1 MTECSECKHF
11 YQEFDTNYQ
20 ECKKE
25 GEVAIKDEW
34 WEGEEVCPYWEDRE
48 KGWDGEQNDKN
59 KTN

>member
-25 GEVAIKDEW
+25 GDVEIKDEW
-34 WEGEEVCPYWEDRE
+34 WEGEEVCPYWEDSE
-48 KGWDGEQNDKN
+48 KGWEGE
-59 KTN
+59 